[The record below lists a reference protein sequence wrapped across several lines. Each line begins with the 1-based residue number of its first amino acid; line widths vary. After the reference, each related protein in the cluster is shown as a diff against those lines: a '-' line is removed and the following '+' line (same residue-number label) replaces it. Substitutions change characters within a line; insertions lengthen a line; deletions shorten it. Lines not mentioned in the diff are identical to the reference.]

1 MLNIF
6 NNFDRVVKRLLLVL
20 AIIIIFLSFSSP
32 VFLSKDNMLSITR
45 TLPIL
50 GIICAGE
57 LIIIVMGQFD
67 LSVGAIA
74 SLTGVIIGFLD
85 AHFALHI
92 FPATLIA
99 LFFACIIGYING
111 VLVTKL
117 KINSFITTLG
127 MLTICRGI
135 ALAMT
140 RGQSNQLNY
149 PGFLW
154 IGRGTIF
161 KIIPIPLLLMI
172 ITYLIIYF
180 ILNFTHIGR
189 CFYAIGDN
197 NQASEYIGIKIQK
210 YERLGFLI
218 SAFLSG
224 VAGVIMASSLG
235 ASLPNAAQGMEMTAI
250 SAVVLGGAALGGGTG
265 SLFGVLLG
273 VVLMRIINNGLVL
286 LDVSSYY
293 QNVVNGL
300 VLLIAVGVNRITILL
315 NRDKEGVNV

>member
-111 VLVTKL
+111 ILVTKL

-161 KIIPIPLLLMI
+161 EIIPIPLLLMI

-250 SAVVLGGAALGGGTG
+250 SAVVLGGAAVGGGIG

-293 QNVVNGL
+293 QNVVDGL
-300 VLLIAVGVNRITILL
+300 VLLI
-315 NRDKEGVNV
+315 

>member
-180 ILNFTHIGR
+180 ILNFTHTGR